1 MKIAIDAT
9 RAVIEKAGIGRIC
22 FQLLKKMLEIDKK
35 NQYLLLFTYFRSD
48 PEKEKLIRGF
58 EGPNAKIK
66 VLKIPGNL
74 KEKVWG
80 WRFPIINGLV
90 KDYDVFL
97 APSFLEVNMGLKIPQ
112 VLIIYDLTTFLFPEQ
127 RGKEVSERLSKK
139 TEIACRKAAK
149 IIAISEST
157 KRDLVKLL
165 KISPSKIQ
173 VIYPGLTKFPK
184 IAKNLPRGLK
194 SKKYIL
200 SVGTLEPRKNI
211 KNLLLAYDLLPD
223 NLKKEYKLVIC
234 GAKGWNM
241 EEIMEKIRLQAR
253 NPKSETRIEF
263 LDRVSDEVLGKL
275 YKEAKV
281 FVYPSLY
288 EGFGLPVAEAMQF
301 GTPVITS
308 NISSMPEAAGKAGI
322 LIDPRN
328 PSSIS
333 RALQAV
339 LEGKFKVK
347 PQQLKAQAAKFS
359 WDKNAKETLRLL
371 EEVTNG

>member
-22 FQLLKKMLEIDKK
+22 FQLIKKMLEVDKQ
-35 NQYLLLFTYFRSD
+35 NEYLLLFTYFRSD
-48 PEKEKLIRGF
+48 LKKEKLIKEF
-58 EGPNAKIK
+58 EGPNVKTKI
-66 VLKIPGNL
+66 LKIPGNL

-80 WRFPIINGLV
+80 WRLSWFNKLV
-90 KDYDVFL
+90 KGSDVFL
-97 APSFLEVNMGLKIPQ
+97 APSFLEVNQGLKIPQ

-127 RGKEVSERLSKK
+127 RGKGVSERLSKK
-139 TEIACRKAAK
+139 TVLACQKAAK
-149 IIAISEST
+149 IITISEST
-157 KRDLVKLL
+157 KKDLIRLL
-165 KISPSKIQ
+165 KISPSKVE

-184 IAKNLPRGLK
+184 IAKKLPKGLK

-211 KNLLLAYDLLPD
+211 KNLLLAYNLLSG

-234 GAKGWNM
+234 GARGWN
-241 EEIMEKIRLQAR
+241 I
-253 NPKSETRIEF
+253 
-263 LDRVSDEVLGKL
+263 DDEVKEISENKSVSWLGHIEDDILAKL

-308 NISSMPEAAGKAGI
+308 NISSMPEVAQKAGI
-322 LIDPRN
+322 LIDPRDIKA
-328 PSSIS
+328 IS
-333 RALQAV
+333 RALQGV
-339 LEGKFKVK
+339 LEGKFKVQ
-347 PQQLKAQAAKFS
+347 PQDLETQAAKFS
-359 WDKNAKETLRLL
+359 WEKNAKETLEVL
-371 EEVTNG
+371 EEVANG